1 MTIRHLPVV
10 AREASILRAAEG
22 LVRKLQIP
30 LQPSDLVPL
39 VSSVAQLSRQMA
51 EDASPHTITHY
62 ASGAGY
68 DPDCMESNTPS
79 QGGLAILGTE
89 AFGFRQQDGYIALRC
104 TVRTAL

>member
-10 AREASILRAAEG
+10 AREAYILRTAEG

-39 VSSVAQLSRQMA
+39 ISSVAQLSRQMA
-51 EDASPHTITHY
+51 EDASLHTVTHY
-62 ASGAGY
+62 ASGGGFI
-68 DPDCMESNTPS
+68 PDYMESSNSS
-79 QGGLAILGTE
+79 QGGPIILGTE